1 MRVGVLG
8 AKGKVGA
15 AMVAG
20 VESAEGLTFTTGV
33 DAGDP
38 LEALADAAEML

>member
-15 AMVAG
+15 TMVAG
-20 VESAEGLTFTTGV
+20 VEAANDLTFTTGV
-33 DAGDP
+33 DAGDS
-38 LEALADAAEML
+38 LSTLVDT